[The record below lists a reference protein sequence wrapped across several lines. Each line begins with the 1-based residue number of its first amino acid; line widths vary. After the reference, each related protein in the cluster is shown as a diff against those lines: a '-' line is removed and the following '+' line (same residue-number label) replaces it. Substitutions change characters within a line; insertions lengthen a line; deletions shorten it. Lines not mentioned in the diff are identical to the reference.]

1 MRLDDIDKKL
11 VNAVQKDFP
20 LVGEPFSALGLRLG
34 ISSNEVLRRIE
45 RLKADG
51 VVGQMG
57 PVFDARRLGY
67 QTTLAAIQVAENQ
80 LAQAAQAINQH
91 PGVSHC
97 YQREHYFNLWFT
109 LAVPV
114 STDMENELHKLGS
127 VVGAEVILNLPAVRI
142 FKIGAYFDVAGDNES
157 LPNTGV
163 NHTSLLSENI
173 ELSSTERAVINELQ
187 TDLPLVPRPFDMI
200 SARLSMDVEEFLN
213 QCRSLHQRGIMR
225 RFGAL
230 IRHSRVGFVANA
242 VACWVAEPAIVEVAG
257 RKVAEFRE
265 ISHCYQRRTTHLWPY
280 NLFGVIHSRS
290 REVCNGIVERISQKT
305 GLDKYVVLFS
315 SREFK
320 KVRVKYSV

>member
-1 MRLDDIDKKL
+1 MHLDDIDKKL
-11 VNAVQKDFP
+11 VNAVQKDF
-20 LVGEPFSALGLRLG
+20 LLIREPFSALGLRLG
-34 ISSNEVLRRIE
+34 ISCDEVLRRIE

-51 VVGQMG
+51 VVGQIG

-67 QTTLAAIQVAENQ
+67 LTTLAAIQVTENQ
-80 LAQAAQAINQH
+80 VAQAAKVINQH

-97 YQREHYFNLWFT
+97 YQREHHFNLWFT

-127 VVGAEVILNLPAVRI
+127 LVGAEVVLNLPAVRV
-142 FKIGAYFDVAGDNES
+142 FKIGAYFDVAGDDDL
-157 LPNTGV
+157 LPNSSV
-163 NHTSLLSENI
+163 SHTSLLSENI
-173 ELSSTERAVINELQ
+173 DLSPTERAVINELQ
-187 TDLPLVPRPFDMI
+187 TDLPLVSRPFDLV
-200 SARLSMDVEEFLN
+200 SARLAMNVEEFLN
-213 QCRSLHQRGIMR
+213 QCRSLQQRGIMR

-242 VACWVAEPAIVEVAG
+242 VVCWVAEPTIVEVAG
-257 RKVAEFRE
+257 KKVAEFRE

-290 REVCNGIVERISQKT
+290 REDCKGIVARISQKT
-305 GLDKYVVLFS
+305 SLDKYVVLFS

-320 KVRVKYSV
+320 KARVKYLV

>member
-1 MRLDDIDKKL
+1 MHLDDIDKKL

-20 LVGEPFSALGLRLG
+20 LIREPFSALGLRLG
-34 ISSNEVLRRIE
+34 ISSDEVLRRIE

-51 VVGQMG
+51 VIGQIS
-57 PVFDARRLGY
+57 PVFDAWRLGY
-67 QTTLAAIQVAENQ
+67 QTTLAVIQVAENQ
-80 LAQAAQAINQH
+80 LAQAAKVINQH

-97 YQREHYFNLWFT
+97 YQREHHFNLWFT

-127 VVGAEVILNLPAVRI
+127 RAGAEVILNLPAVRV
-142 FKIGAYFDVAGDNES
+142 FKIGAYFDVAGDDDL
-157 LPNTGV
+157 LPNTSV
-163 NHTSLLSENI
+163 NHTSLLPEDI
-173 ELSSTERAVINELQ
+173 DLSYTERAVINELQ
-187 TDLPLVPRPFDMI
+187 MDLPLVPRPFELM

-213 QCRSLHQRGIMR
+213 QCRSLQQRGIMR

-242 VACWVAEPAIVEVAG
+242 VVCWIVEPAIVEVVG
-257 RKVAEFRE
+257 KKVAEFRE

-290 REVCNGIVERISQKT
+290 REVCKEIVAQISQKT